1 MHNIGRRTLR
11 STDPLRLR
19 SPGGYS
25 VPNDTPTVTLSGATS
40 EVVKSKGP
48 HRARSATLAKKHSL
62 RSGDPSTRSS
72 DSLAQGDRNRLPL
85 SFHE

>member
-62 RSGDPSTRSS
+62 RSATWTIGFATTGAIF
-72 DSLAQGDRNRLPL
+72 LLPIL
-85 SFHE
+85 S